1 MSSCTRGRVP
11 ARRPEPRR
19 ARTEGCVAPSGLF
32 LTAAKGE
39 APLFGETTGGCS
51 TEFPLSGL
59 DVPKEGT

>member
-11 ARRPEPRR
+11 ARWPELCL
-19 ARTEGCVAPSGLF
+19 ARTGGCVAPSGLF

-39 APLFGETTGGCS
+39 TPLFGETTGGCS
-51 TEFPLSGL
+51 NEFPLSGP